1 MSAAAKRVLITGSN
15 GLLGQKVVELLSR
28 SSNYTLLLTSKE
40 EKSVFTEDVLAY
52 RQLDVTEKQEVHKVV
67 EEIEPDFIVHTAAMT
82 NVDQCETDREAAWRT
97 NVVSVENLVQS
108 SKLVGAHLVHIST
121 DYVFSGDRMSP
132 YSETDPPDPKTAYGI
147 SKLAGEQFVKYLI
160 PAHYVVRTCGLY
172 GVAGCL
178 GKGGGNF
185 VENMIRKAA
194 AGEAI
199 KVVDDEIVGPTYTF
213 DLAQKIWELVRTKK
227 YGLYHITNSG
237 QCSWWEFASEI
248 FKIQGI
254 DVKIKKTSAAEF
266 KAMAHR
272 PKFSILENK
281 MLERSGLSG
290 MRPWKEALRAYLEE
304 RGRSIR

>member
-1 MSAAAKRVLITGSN
+1 MKTAVIGADGQLGSDLRKIIPDNELIPLTIKDLDIADYEKTRAVLLAAAPSVVINTAAYHRVDDCEIN
-15 GLLGQKVVELLSR
+15 DNE
-28 SSNYTLLLTSKE
+28 
-40 EKSVFTEDVLAY
+40 AY
-52 RQLDVTEKQEVHKVV
+52 RVNAHGAKNLSL
-67 EEIEPDFIVHTAAMT
+67 I
-82 NVDQCETDREAAWRT
+82 CREL
-97 NVVSVENLVQS
+97 NID
-108 SKLVGAHLVHIST
+108 LVHIST

-254 DVKIKKTSAAEF
+254 DVKIQKTSAAEF